1 MGIWGIWVGVSGL
14 VLYLQVWLRHDAA
27 LAQQGHSREAVGTA
41 VEQELPL
48 RGAVA
53 AATSR
58 LPLIWSSFSLGG
70 HPRNPR
76 SLLEFRVPL
85 NTLLPAAEPAGPG
98 LSLLFYFDFVT
109 SSGAIPSST
118 QG

>member
-1 MGIWGIWVGVSGL
+1 MNTVGLGRGHRGDLRDWVGVSGL

-53 AATSR
+53 AATSW

-76 SLLEFRVPL
+76 SHFGVQSSSRHAAPSCRASRAGS
-85 NTLLPAAEPAGPG
+85 LPFI
-98 LSLLFYFDFVT
+98 LF
-109 SSGAIPSST
+109 
-118 QG
+118 